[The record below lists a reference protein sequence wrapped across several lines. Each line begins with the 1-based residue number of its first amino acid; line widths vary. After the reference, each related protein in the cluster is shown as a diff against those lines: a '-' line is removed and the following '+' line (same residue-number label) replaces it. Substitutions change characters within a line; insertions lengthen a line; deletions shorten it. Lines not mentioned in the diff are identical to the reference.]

1 MDKTKETKKFLA
13 RSLCNNQGLVIGEF
27 RGAFV
32 TIPIVRGSKFNYQK
46 YENLTERDL
55 KLNPPRWGP
64 HRPCFYFRRH
74 HHRRRRES
82 DRVSAPAPWRRR
94 RRTPASETV
103 RKRLSQARR
112 WWSRPPSAGS
122 PPQFPFQHWKCCSS
136 GSRMNLRSG
145 TPRRDLCTPPPSCS
159 TVRLSTISERW
170 RAASSLPFP
179 RRWILPTSG
188 VDSASNSVESD
199 KTNQW
204 ADSAGNNTTDA
215 NVASE
220 GAKLVGY
227 ELYIW
232 PVNSIIGKFSPAT
245 LHWIIRTPIP
255 NHILRICKWTRA

>member
-1 MDKTKETKKFLA
+1 MMLLTTKDSFSNWVKGKYIWQQISHCSEDGQNKRNEEISCKELQTT
-13 RSLCNNQGLVIGEF
+13 NNKQGLVIGEF

-32 TIPIVRGSKFNYQK
+32 TIPIVRGSKFNYQE

-55 KLNPPRWGP
+55 KLNPPQWGP

-82 DRVSAPAPWRRR
+82 DQVSAPAPWRRR

-112 WWSRPPSAGS
+112 WWSRPPSSGS

-159 TVRLSTISERW
+159 TVRLSTIFERW

-179 RRWILPTSG
+179 RR
-188 VDSASNSVESD
+188 
-199 KTNQW
+199 
-204 ADSAGNNTTDA
+204 
-215 NVASE
+215 
-220 GAKLVGY
+220 
-227 ELYIW
+227 
-232 PVNSIIGKFSPAT
+232 
-245 LHWIIRTPIP
+245 
-255 NHILRICKWTRA
+255 